1 MSLHLDVETGA
12 ASTTAGSQRVV
23 HNLELGPDQLH
34 CKIHLASLEEVERW
48 LVEDNL
54 RSLLRC
60 GGQVC
65 VVGQVLE
72 DGVVFVDGVGPFG
85 SVFWRQSNKT
95 HEVLEAVATATL
107 DLNAQGKV
115 GVAVLVHD
123 LGEALLIV
131 NCIFGNESR
140 RADLR
145 CTGGNLQHHLISILI
160 LLGIQYASG
169 LLPGG
174 GG

>member
-123 LGEALLIV
+123 LGEAL
-131 NCIFGNESR
+131 
-140 RADLR
+140 R